1 LIVALLIVAVLIGA
15 GIATQA
21 AHLTASSAAL
31 FSLATTAFGI
41 VVGLLTGEKPRS

>member
-1 LIVALLIVAVLIGA
+1 VYLP
-15 GIATQA
+15 A